1 MKYNLKVEARR
12 EVERLASDGYVVVD
26 CSSSRVDGFWAM
38 EHANG
43 NRIVV
48 TYDTLPFNHIA
59 IVKNGK
65 IVNFII

>member
-12 EVERLASDGYVVVD
+12 EVARLESDGYKVVD
-26 CSSSRVDGFWAM
+26 SGSSRFEGFWTM

-65 IVNFII
+65 IVKFII

>member
-12 EVERLASDGYVVVD
+12 EVARLESDGYKVVD
-26 CSSSRVDGFWAM
+26 GDSSRVGGFWTM

-65 IVNFII
+65 IVKFII

>member
-12 EVERLASDGYVVVD
+12 EVARLESDGYKIVD
-26 CSSSRVDGFWAM
+26 GDSSRVEGFWTM

-65 IVNFII
+65 IVKFVI

>member
-1 MKYNLKVEARR
+1 MKYEPRIEARR
-12 EVERLASDGYVVVD
+12 EVQRLESDGYKVID
-26 CSSSRVDGFWAM
+26 RDSSQIEGFWKM

-48 TYDTLPFNHIA
+48 TYDTIPFNHIA

-65 IVNFII
+65 IVKFVI

>member
-12 EVERLASDGYVVVD
+12 EVARLESDGYKVID
-26 CSSSRVDGFWAM
+26 RDSSQIEGFWKM

-65 IVNFII
+65 IVKFII